1 VKKGGSPEVLAA
13 LHQAPGLEDAWQLHR
28 SLPPGPR
35 FFNDDR
41 VANLDESTS
50 HWIKVSAKS
59 DGSFVVT
66 NGRTGV
72 TKAYGAPAGVSR
84 PIAAAVP

>member
-1 VKKGGSPEVLAA
+1 VLDA
-13 LHQAPGLEDAWQLHR
+13 LHHARGLEDAWQLHR

-41 VANLDESTS
+41 VANLDESTAY
-50 HWIKVSAKS
+50 WLKVSAKQ

-66 NGRTGV
+66 NARIGE
-72 TKAYGAPAGVSR
+72 TKPYGARSGASR
-84 PIAAAVP
+84 PTPRPVK

>member
-1 VKKGGSPEVLAA
+1 MLDA
-13 LHQAPGLEDAWQLHR
+13 LHHAPGLEDAWQLHR

-41 VANLDESTS
+41 VANLDESTAY
-50 HWIKVSAKS
+50 WLKVSAKP

-66 NGRTGV
+66 NARTGEA
-72 TKAYGAPAGVSR
+72 KAYGASR
-84 PIAAAVP
+84 PTPRAVK